1 MNKNEWQ
8 EFNKDK
14 YIKYTENYIAIKP
27 DDKHFK
33 ITPLFCPLCNFPIS
47 SYQDSINC
55 KLDNV
60 CEMCNL
66 YWVTSNK
73 EEYKN
78 GWKPSGEKWINYLE
92 MKKMRYVRPII
103 FK

>member
-1 MNKNEWQ
+1 
-8 EFNKDK
+8 
-14 YIKYTENYIAIKP
+14 
-27 DDKHFK
+27 
-33 ITPLFCPLCNFPIS
+33 
-47 SYQDSINC
+47 
-55 KLDNV
+55 
-60 CEMCNL
+60 MCNL